1 MPADTSTLVS
11 GAISALVSG
20 EIMTTHQFEGP
31 YYPDSLEIGTP
42 SKGGSVKVYGNLD
55 DPTTFETRVRSA
67 MALRALAQ
75 DLANPEV

>member
-1 MPADTSTLVS
+1 VAKPEDQQTVTK
-11 GAISALVSG
+11 
-20 EIMTTHQFEGP
+20 EIVHLHQFEGP

-42 SKGGSVKVYGNLD
+42 SKGGVMKIFGNLD
-55 DPTTFETRVRSA
+55 DPTTFETRLRAA